1 MQELVR
7 RQLTVGVEENLFG
20 LQFPPQRVND
30 RAFVA
35 VVVSIFGRYHDW
47 YFSVY
52 NYLVVVVVLLQK
64 DEALRESASLRRI
77 LREKGNHQRRKEGN
91 EQGRG
96 SAWRSS
102 WCW

>member
-30 RAFVA
+30 RVFVA
-35 VVVSIFGRYHDW
+35 VVVFGRYHDW

-52 NYLVVVVVLLQK
+52 CYCLVVVVVLLQK